1 MYYIDTPSAQI
12 DAMDFNA
19 GEVSNRRAVVKGFD
33 FETTGFPD
41 GSFAQEYGEEGGGLA
56 SFFCEIPKFWVV
68 KSGSADTIQTKIAML
83 FLLVHGALFL
93 RHLGTQLGFRTAGTL
108 EVGPHPVSTAARC
121 AIDLEEWPGRG
132 SA

>member
-41 GSFAQEYGEEGGGLA
+41 GSFA
-56 SFFCEIPKFWVV
+56 
-68 KSGSADTIQTKIAML
+68 
-83 FLLVHGALFL
+83 
-93 RHLGTQLGFRTAGTL
+93 
-108 EVGPHPVSTAARC
+108 
-121 AIDLEEWPGRG
+121 
-132 SA
+132 

>member
-41 GSFAQEYGEEGGGLA
+41 GSLAYGEEMGFFGELWPKVLGEISRKLYKDCYAQQLCWSNGGPLA
-56 SFFCEIPKFWVV
+56 PLELDGT
-68 KSGSADTIQTKIAML
+68 GSPPCFD
-83 FLLVHGALFL
+83 V
-93 RHLGTQLGFRTAGTL
+93 
-108 EVGPHPVSTAARC
+108 RC
-121 AIDLEEWPGRG
+121 AIDLEEWSGG

>member
-41 GSFAQEYGEEGGGLA
+41 GSLAYGEEMV
-56 SFFCEIPKFWVV
+56 FFGELWPKVLGEI
-68 KSGSADTIQTKIAML
+68 SRNSTKIAML
-83 FLLVHGALFL
+83 NSYVGPMGVLL
-93 RHLGTQLGFRTAGTL
+93 RHWNWMEL
-108 EVGPHPVSTAARC
+108 GPHPVSTSGVQLTLRSGLGVL
-121 AIDLEEWPGRG
+121 LE
-132 SA
+132 SNVDVHV